1 MATLNNERDILL
13 ALQVI
18 QKNPKLSI
26 RRAAAIYN
34 IPFSILQARRAGR
47 TSRRDNTPNSRIM
60 TDLEEDVIVKHVL
73 DLDARAFP
81 PRIANVEAMANLL
94 RATRHAPPVG
104 TRWASRFVA
113 RRPDSKL
120 AGIAH
125 KTTRGPNAKIQS

>member
-13 ALQVI
+13 ILQAI
-18 QKNPKLSI
+18 QKDPKFSI

-47 TSRRDNTPNSRIM
+47 ISRRDNIPNSRII
-60 TDLEEDVIVKHVL
+60 TDLEKDVIIKHVF

-94 RATRHAPPVG
+94 RAAGRNALG
-104 TRWASRFVA
+104 LKI
-113 RRPDSKL
+113 RRPP
-120 AGIAH
+120 
-125 KTTRGPNAKIQS
+125 TRA